1 MQLYCTPTL
10 IHLLRRLLMQHDEPF
25 QRSNSSLF
33 MLAQKLYR
41 QYIDRGLIV
50 DEISL
55 IRVR

>member
-1 MQLYCTPTL
+1 
-10 IHLLRRLLMQHDEPF
+10 MQHDEPF
-25 QRSNSSLF
+25 QRSNSSLL